1 MSEAQGATKE
11 TNDNITADAIIKKIG
26 ELNGKVI
33 TATERAKTNLDN
45 LKQRLAQSGI
55 DAQKQ
60 KEQITSLTD
69 EIRELQNSNTSLAKK
84 AADLKEIN
92 GQITKLEANI
102 NNLLSNN
109 EQITG
114 ALNYSSDDQLGGFQ
128 YNKKNIKYK
137 GQSRSLHSNSKT
149 TPRKRKKWRRRPGK
163 SVKKGG
169 MKTRRRRRNKKSKK
183 SKKRRK

>member
-60 KEQITSLTD
+60 KEQIT
-69 EIRELQNSNTSLAKK
+69 
-84 AADLKEIN
+84 
-92 GQITKLEANI
+92 KLENEIDQLKKSNKSLQEKAESLNRIDTEIQKLEKNI
-102 NNLLSNN
+102 NILIENN
-109 EQITG
+109 QEITET
-114 ALNYSSDDQLGGFQ
+114 LPPLTKGGFQ
-128 YNKKNIKYK
+128 YKKTHPKYK

-169 MKTRRRRRNKKSKK
+169 MKTRRRRRRRNKKSKK